1 MENLDA
7 KYIKRLD
14 EIAEQVQE
22 SDLLA
27 LYIEEEEEEQYNDLR
42 VAFEPLIQVVYEEV
56 AAEHPLQLVEFE
68 KKLLEEKF
76 EGLYLPRILGY
87 AVLRGELNDNVKYI
101 RPQNHFRDILLGI
114 CNSSNFDALKPRIG
128 QAVQLGFAFSS
139 DIWSTNIMNTL
150 KNKRVIYFLEAQ
162 KLEKY
167 RDVRT
172 RKTSYVKFAK
182 QFESLNFYT
191 AEFPKTVGELKTLSP
206 SLKSFLHY
214 RVDKKLENSSLMV
227 ELKNL
232 FDNTELQG
240 EKEFIELALL
250 VGLFYD
256 LPKDVASSLTNAID
270 KVRSNYKNFDEAFF
284 NILEEMQE
292 SEHVISAEHQKRFS
306 ALVDKSKK
314 DELSKYFKT
323 LDVIN
328 SKGYT
333 DESAVDAARD
343 YYYQHEGLSIQNRC
357 LRNAVFGNFR
367 RVFGNL
373 IPSEYPE
380 YFELNKTITN
390 YINIFS
396 NQKFNQD
403 VKSLSLTYIK
413 KLLKFYTDKRGRD
426 YQDIKKF
433 VTSTFLDL
441 GFMKQKELTEL
452 FKTKR
457 KKKVPAK

>member
-1 MENLDA
+1 MENLEA
-7 KYIKRLD
+7 SYIKQLD
-14 EIAEQVQE
+14 KIAETVQE

-27 LYIEEEEEEQYNDLR
+27 VYMEEEEDEQYNEFR
-42 VAFEPLIQVVYEEV
+42 HEFEPQIQAIYEEI
-56 AAEHPLQLVEFE
+56 AETKPLQLVSFE
-68 KKLLEEKF
+68 NKLLEEKF

-87 AVLRGELNDNVKYI
+87 AVLRGELNEDVKYR
-101 RPQNHFRDILLGI
+101 RPQDHFKDILLAI
-114 CNSSNFDALKPRIG
+114 CNSVNFDALKQRIG

-139 DIWSTNIMNTL
+139 DIWSTNVMNSIA
-150 KNKRVIYFLEAQ
+150 NKKVVYFLQAQ
-162 KLEKY
+162 KMEKY

-172 RKTSYVKFAK
+172 RRTSHVKFAK
-182 QFESLNFYT
+182 QFESLNYYT
-191 AEFPKTVGELKTLSP
+191 ADFPKTVNELKILTP
-206 SLKSFLHY
+206 ALKSFLFY
-214 RVDKKLENSSLMV
+214 RTEHKL
-227 ELKNL
+227 
-232 FDNTELQG
+232 DNTNLLPHLSELFG
-240 EKEFIELALL
+240 NEAFYNEKEFIELVLL

-256 LPKDVASSLTNAID
+256 LPKNVSKVLSEALNTIRSSAAG
-270 KVRSNYKNFDEAFF
+270 FDERFF
-284 NILEEMQE
+284 AILEKMQE

-306 ALVDKSKK
+306 SLVDKTKK

-328 SKGYT
+328 SQGYI
-333 DESAVDAARD
+333 DESSVDAARD

-357 LRNAVFGNFR
+357 LRNAIFGNFR

-373 IPSEYPE
+373 IPSEYAE

-396 NQKFNQD
+396 NQKFNQE
-403 VKSLSLTYIK
+403 VKTLCLVYIK

-433 VTSTFLDL
+433 VTATFLDL

-457 KKKVPAK
+457 KKKVES

>member
-1 MENLDA
+1 MEILESS
-7 KYIKRLD
+7 YIKRLD
-14 EIAEQVQE
+14 AIADSVQKSE
-22 SDLLA
+22 LLA
-27 LYIEEEEEEQYNDLR
+27 VYMEEEEEEQYNELR
-42 VAFEPLIQVVYEEV
+42 VAFEPLIQEIYEEV
-56 AAEHPLQLVEFE
+56 AATKPLQLVSFE
-68 KKLLEEKF
+68 QKLLEEKF

-87 AVLRGELNDNVKYI
+87 AVLRGELNDNVKYR
-101 RPQNHFRDILLGI
+101 RPQNHFKDILLGL
-114 CNSSNFDALKPRIG
+114 CNSINFDVLKQRIG

-139 DIWSTNIMNTL
+139 DIWSTNVMNSIT
-150 KNKRVIYFLEAQ
+150 NKRVVYFLQAQ
-162 KLEKY
+162 KMEKY

-172 RKTSYVKFAK
+172 RRTSYVKFAK
-182 QFESLNFYT
+182 QFESLNYYT
-191 AEFPKTVGELKTLSP
+191 AEFPKTAGELTMLTP
-206 SLKSFLHY
+206 SLKSFLFY
-214 RVDKKLENSSLMV
+214 RVEKKLDNKSLMPH
-227 ELKNL
+227 LKDL
-232 FDNTELQG
+232 FSNAALHN
-240 EKEFIELALL
+240 EKEFIELVLL

-256 LPKDVASSLTNAID
+256 LPKNVEKALSDALNKIRSSST
-270 KVRSNYKNFDEAFF
+270 NFDERFF
-284 NILEEMQE
+284 EILEEMQE

-306 ALVDKSKK
+306 SLVDKSKK

-328 SKGYT
+328 SKGYI
-333 DESAVDAARD
+333 DETAIDAARE

-373 IPSEYPE
+373 IPSEYGE

-396 NQKFNQD
+396 NQKFNQE
-403 VKSLSLTYIK
+403 VKMLALVYIK

-457 KKKVPAK
+457 KKKVEA